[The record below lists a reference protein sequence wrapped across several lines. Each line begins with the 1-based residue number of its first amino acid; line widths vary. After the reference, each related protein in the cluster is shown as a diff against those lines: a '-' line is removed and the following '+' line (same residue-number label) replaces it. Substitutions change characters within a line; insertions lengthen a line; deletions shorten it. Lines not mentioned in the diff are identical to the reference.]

1 MTQQH
6 KGDLTRKQMLADCGF
21 ILDPAEIG
29 LAGPPEPDKLL
40 LPALRF
46 VRGGSHE
53 RDMPILKQQLIIGRG
68 EESDV
73 TLAEPG
79 VAREH
84 ILLSCRRVVNR
95 DGQQQF
101 RVLMRDLG
109 SLNGTLVNS
118 RRVQRAVLKPG
129 DMISVGQAL
138 LRFVY
143 RDLADGDFHEQV
155 LRMASS
161 DSLTSLL
168 NRLTIL
174 EVLRGETA
182 RQNRYARLLS
192 LLVLDMDDFRSLND
206 TFGRPLG
213 DRVLKSVSRIL
224 RRNVRRQDSAGR
236 LGGEEF
242 LVVQPETGARGA
254 AVSAER
260 IRSEIERIV
269 APALRLER
277 SVTASIGVASSSSD
291 SVDGE
296 VLLDRAHVALKR
308 AKALGKNRV
317 ETWSADVTDLD
328 SN

>member
-1 MTQQH
+1 MTLQQ
-6 KGDLTRKQMLADCGF
+6 KGESTPRQTPADCGF

-29 LAGPPEPDKLL
+29 LARPPEPDRLF

-46 VRGGSHE
+46 LRGGSHE
-53 RDMPILKQQLIIGRG
+53 RDMPILKQQLVIGRG

-73 TLAEPG
+73 TLSDPA

-101 RVLMRDLG
+101 RVLLRDLG

-118 RRVQRAVLKPG
+118 RRVQRALLKPG
-129 DMISVGQAL
+129 DTISVGHAL
-138 LRFVY
+138 LRFEY
-143 RDLADGDFHEQV
+143 RDLADTDFHEQV
-155 LRMASS
+155 RRMATS

-174 EVLRGETA
+174 EVLHDETA
-182 RQNRYARLLS
+182 RKNRYDRLLS

-213 DRVLKSVSRIL
+213 DRILKSVSRIL
-224 RRNVRRQDSAGR
+224 RRNLRRQDSAGR

-254 AVSAER
+254 IVSAER
-260 IRSEIERIV
+260 MRSEIERII

-277 SVTASIGVASSSSD
+277 SVTVSIGVASSSSGA
-291 SVDGE
+291 VDGE
-296 VLLDRAHVALKR
+296 TLLERAHVALKR

-317 ETWSADVTDLD
+317 ETWSGGTKDT
-328 SN
+328 NHR